1 MKKITVYDM
10 TLIAMF
16 TVLTIIGG
24 KISFQVLTIPFTFQ
38 VVVAL
43 LTGAVLGARRAFLSQ
58 LLYLLMG
65 LAGLPVFSKG
75 GGLTYVFQM
84 SFGYIIGFLFAATLV
99 GYLADKADSER
110 KNLRLILAVPIM
122 LAGLVVIYSFGIL
135 HMLVLK
141 NLYTQDSL
149 ALIKALQI
157 GVVPFLLTDGAW
169 CLLAALI
176 TPRLRRLSRPFM
188 NKVIARSGK
197 KISGINS

>member
-1 MKKITVYDM
+1 MKKITVQDM

-24 KISFQVLTIPFTFQ
+24 KISFQILTVPFTFQ

-75 GGLTYVFQM
+75 GGLAYIFQM

-99 GYLADKADSER
+99 GYLTDKADADR
-110 KNLRLILAVPIM
+110 KNLRPILAIPIM
-122 LAGLVVIYSFGIL
+122 LAGLAVIYGFGIL

-141 NLYTQDSL
+141 NLYAQTGL
-149 ALIKALQI
+149 TMIKALQI
-157 GVVPFLLTDGAW
+157 GVVPFLLTDGIW

-176 TPRLRRLSRPFM
+176 TPRLRQLSRPFI
-188 NKVIARSGK
+188 NKVQAAAARKYQG
-197 KISGINS
+197 